1 MKKKEFSFTIALSVA
16 LLLHAVLGIFLKYNP
31 LVAATPAMPLN
42 AKPPVTLRFVDVP
55 QNAKSVQAPIPSAK
69 YASDANRK
77 AGPLVPN
84 KLKPQQPKIPQY
96 ASSKGSSGSRS
107 QAVQRPMPPQPQ
119 PSAPE
124 QQQSTTPPGQTTN
137 DPAAVPAPKLA
148 EGALN
153 NLDRYLGGSSS
164 GSGSGNGN
172 DDEIG
177 SMPAGDPGSGVFF
190 DTQGYDLGPW
200 ANRVI
205 AMVKRN
211 WIVPVAADLGLKGI
225 VGISFQVDRNG
236 KILNPTIISSSQ
248 VPSYDQAALQA
259 LMISDPFPPLP
270 ADFPRPKLPAVFR
283 FYYNTPVN
291 E

>member
-1 MKKKEFSFTIALSVA
+1 
-16 LLLHAVLGIFLKYNP
+16 
-31 LVAATPAMPLN
+31 
-42 AKPPVTLRFVDVP
+42 
-55 QNAKSVQAPIPSAK
+55 
-69 YASDANRK
+69 
-77 AGPLVPN
+77 
-84 KLKPQQPKIPQY
+84 
-96 ASSKGSSGSRS
+96 
-107 QAVQRPMPPQPQ
+107 
-119 PSAPE
+119 
-124 QQQSTTPPGQTTN
+124 
-137 DPAAVPAPKLA
+137 VPAPKLA

-153 NLDRYLGGSSS
+153 NLDRYLGGSS

-177 SMPAGDPGSGVFF
+177 GIPTGDTGSGVFF

-211 WIVPVAADLGLKGI
+211 WIVPVAADLGLKGV
-225 VGISFQVDRNG
+225 VGISFQVDRSG
-236 KILNPTIISSSQ
+236 KILDPKIVSSSQ
-248 VPSYDQAALQA
+248 IPSYDQAALQA